1 MKDKN
6 VRYVKGIIGG
16 NIVKDKGR

>member
-6 VRYVKGIIGG
+6 VRYVKGVIGG